1 MSVGIKAVERL
12 TQKNTI
18 FKSPRI
24 KDLTMLNTR
33 YFNKTNTLLTPDI
46 ESIKIQKGR
55 DTVVEFSSKKF
66 SNGNIFEV
74 YRLNDEIIKVLK
86 NRFGEIINFKSSI
99 SNNNNNP
106 AHTYELAKDA
116 VNAKIRNF
124 LG

>member
-1 MSVGIKAVERL
+1 MSIGIKAVETL
-12 TQKNTI
+12 IPKNTI

-24 KDLTMLNTR
+24 KDLTMINTK
-33 YFNKTNTLLTPDI
+33 YFNKSNTSLTPDI

-66 SNGNIFEV
+66 SNGNLFEV
-74 YRLNDEIIKVLK
+74 YRLNNEIIKVLK

-99 SNNNNNP
+99 SNNNNTP

-116 VNAKIRNF
+116 INAKIRNF

>member
-1 MSVGIKAVERL
+1 MSIGIKAVERL

-24 KDLTMLNTR
+24 KDLTMVNSR

-66 SNGNIFEV
+66 SNGNLFEV
-74 YRLNDEIIKVLK
+74 YRLNNEIIKVPISK
-86 NRFGEIINFKSSI
+86 MDIDSEIIIEIFKLSI
-99 SNNNNNP
+99 
-106 AHTYELAKDA
+106 LVVD
-116 VNAKIRNF
+116 V
-124 LG
+124 

>member
-33 YFNKTNTLLTPDI
+33 YFNKTNTLLNPDI
-46 ESIKIQKGR
+46 ESIKIQNGQ
-55 DTVVEFSSKKF
+55 DTLVEFSSKKF
-66 SNGNIFEV
+66 FNGNIFEV